1 MTRDELALVWG
12 EAAVAAE
19 IVGKYEGR
27 SRESLSPEARLGFVK
42 SCRAAQ
48 EQFDRVADVMAEEE
62 DFSGELRLL
71 ALSGRL
77 AMLCERYE

>member
-1 MTRDELALVWG
+1 MTRDELAVVWG

-19 IVGKYEGR
+19 IAGKYEGR
-27 SRESLSPEARLGFVK
+27 SRASLSPEARVGLIRSF
-42 SCRAAQ
+42 RAAQ

-77 AMLCERYE
+77 ALLCERYE

>member
-1 MTRDELALVWG
+1 MTRDELAVIWG

-19 IVGKYEGR
+19 IAGKYESR
-27 SRESLSPEARLGFVK
+27 SRESLSPEVRLGLVRA
-42 SCRAAQ
+42 CRSAQ
-48 EQFDRVADVMAEEE
+48 EQFDRVAGAMADEE

-77 AMLCERYE
+77 AMLCERYG